1 MSVRPLPVSYKP
13 DIPDATEAFA
23 EMLEHHARML
33 RHGVGREDT
42 AITLLPIVRLATG
55 RT

>member
-1 MSVRPLPVSYKP
+1 MTQPLPVSFKP
-13 DIPDATEAFA
+13 DIPDATDAFA
-23 EMLEHHARML
+23 SILEHHARML
-33 RHGVGREDT
+33 RHGVSREDT